1 MEVWRANGSPKRF
14 QWFFKILALSALAF
28 GLSVEAQEQNA
39 WQSGSPPANP
49 NVSKLEDQQVYE
61 TLLKMLDRWNAHD
74 IEGHL
79 EVYWKSPQLLV
90 VVGSE
95 QFNGWQQL
103 HDSYI
108 NGYPGSTA
116 MGLIQPKRIQVRLLK
131 PDLALALTW
140 WSVTF
145 PTSKQALEGN
155 SVMNLQK
162 FGDGWKI
169 IASQT
174 SISGM

>member
-1 MEVWRANGSPKRF
+1 M
-14 QWFFKILALSALAF
+14 SALF
-28 GLSVEAQEQNA
+28 YCPPIGAQERDA
-39 WQSGSPPANP
+39 WQLGPLPPNSS
-49 NVSKLEDQQVYE
+49 VSKADDQQVYGI
-61 TLLKMLDRWNAHD
+61 LLKMLDRWNAHD

-79 EVYWKSPQLLV
+79 EAYWKSPELLV
-90 VVGSE
+90 IVGTE

-116 MGLIQPKRIQVRLLK
+116 MGFIQPKRIQVRLLK

-140 WSVTF
+140 WSVSF
-145 PTSKQALEGN
+145 PTSKLPLEGN

-162 FGDGWKI
+162 FDDGWKI
-169 IASQT
+169 IASHT
-174 SISGM
+174 SISGF